1 MTSRDRETPP
11 IQVDI
16 GTLVLPSASLAA
28 ATKAAAELQR
38 ELSALLSQS
47 GSVQPTSDTGP
58 TGRPVEVHQAKALST
73 KALSTKALSTKPGD
87 IAAAIHRTIVD
98 SSKQV
103 GS

>member
-47 GSVQPTSDTGP
+47 GSVQPTSGTGP
-58 TGRPVEVHQAKALST
+58 AGQPVEVHQAKT
-73 KALSTKALSTKPGD
+73 LSTKALSTKPGD